1 MTTSPRGCLPFPG
14 KGSVTI
20 NQLREK
26 CGNKDGP
33 GEVCAAPKWRSP
45 GDWSLSLG
53 SNVSISSEICNTK
66 SKKDA
71 FNSAVICKFMACP
84 SLLLRREENKWCS
97 LKNSAPRL
105 YTNVEFLKFDGAR
118 DFIRHTKIMS
128 EFWLLCC
135 LADLFVFRP
144 NWIQSNGTGEN
155 IGLFLS

>member
-33 GEVCAAPKWRSP
+33 GEACAAPKWGSP

-66 SKKDA
+66 SKKMPSIALSFVSLWHVLHFYWGGKKINGVLLRIQHLDYTQTWN
-71 FNSAVICKFMACP
+71 FWSLMELVTLSGTQKSCP
-84 SLLLRREENKWCS
+84 SFGCFVAWRIYLFS
-97 LKNSAPRL
+97 GQI
-105 YTNVEFLKFDGAR
+105 EFKAMALE
-118 DFIRHTKIMS
+118 KI
-128 EFWLLCC
+128 
-135 LADLFVFRP
+135 
-144 NWIQSNGTGEN
+144 
-155 IGLFLS
+155 